1 MNPFKNIFKH
11 PRTSAAG
18 VLISVAT
25 VSGVLAQQGVTFG
38 SVGGGTVVSLAGAL
52 ATALLGLMARDPGA
66 LAAQSEPAAEPA
78 QVTDCSGNCS
88 GTCSGQSSSTAKL
101 NAWLLIAL
109 LLPLPWLQGCNA
121 HDVATD
127 IVNWTPSLQSAIA
140 TVDSTAV
147 LLAPDDAPVFAAATA
162 GFDAAANLLITQAR
176 AYLVNPAANTLTQLQ
191 NQIVT
196 FQQQINSALL
206 KTARIIDTA
215 SQQHAMIAIQAVA
228 TIITAILALVQ
239 SISSKAEV
247 AQMAAQSQIK
257 LAAVS
262 PYLGDSRSA
271 ELIAAHYNEPMTV
284 ARLQI
289 AQSTQSAM
297 NAGF

>member
-38 SVGGGTVVSLAGAL
+38 SVGGGTAVSLAGAL
-52 ATALLGLMARDPGA
+52 ATALLGLIARDPGT
-66 LAAQSEPAAEPA
+66 PAAEPA
-78 QVTDCSGNCS
+78 PAADCDRNCS
-88 GTCSGQSSSTAKL
+88 GECKCKSSTTAKAS
-101 NAWLLIAL
+101 AWLLIAL

-121 HDVATD
+121 RDVATD

-147 LLAPDDAPVFAAATA
+147 LLAPGDAPAFAAATA

-176 AYLVNPAANTLTQLQ
+176 TYLINPTASTLAQLQ
-191 NQIVT
+191 YQIVA
-196 FQQQINSALL
+196 FQQQVNSALL
-206 KTARIIDTA
+206 KAARIIDSA
-215 SQQHAMIAIQAVA
+215 SQQHAMTAIQAVA
-228 TIITAILALVQ
+228 TIVTAILSLVQ
-239 SISSKAEV
+239 SISSKAEI
-247 AQMAAQSQIK
+247 AQMAAQTQIK
-257 LAAVS
+257 LAAVES
-262 PYLGDSRSA
+262 YINIEESAQIVAIHYDESVYL
-271 ELIAAHYNEPMTV
+271 
-284 ARLQI
+284 ARQQI
-289 AQSTQSAM
+289 AQSTEFAM